1 MLVFY
6 EGFVVLVSHP
16 DTNPARKGLTSV
28 NFSITKQ
35 SDGSEG
41 TLVVKRSCE
50 GT

>member
-6 EGFVVLVSHP
+6 EGLIVLVSRP
-16 DTNPARKGLTSV
+16 DTNPARKDLTSV

-35 SDGSEG
+35 SDAQRA